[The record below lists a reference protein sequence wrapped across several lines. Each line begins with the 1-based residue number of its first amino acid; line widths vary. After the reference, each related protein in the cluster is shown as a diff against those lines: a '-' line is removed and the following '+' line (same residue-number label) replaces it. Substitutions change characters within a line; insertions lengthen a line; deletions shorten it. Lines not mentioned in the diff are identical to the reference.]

1 MRIRKSELVEMIKE
15 AIASAIE
22 EATYPEGFDVSTFK
36 NLPSFKARIAYV
48 RERLPK
54 VAQGSSRAVFIVD
67 DSTVLKVA
75 MNAKGLAQN
84 NVEADIGRFSE
95 NYPVA
100 KVFEAGDNGA
110 WLEMERAVKA
120 KPSDL
125 KKLTGIDFKT
135 LDEILRYW
143 RADMKG
149 QTNRYMMTKPP
160 GYDDYMENEFVN
172 SLLTLMADYDLLTG
186 DLARPSSWGI
196 VNRGKPEMVLIDFG
210 LNSQVYQDF
219 YAPKEPKKYPW

>member
-36 NLPSFKARIAYV
+36 KLPSFKARIAYV

-54 VAQGSSRAVFIVD
+54 VAQGSSRTVFIVD

-84 NVEADIGRFSE
+84 SVEADIGRFSE

-100 KVFEAGDNGA
+100 KVFEVGDNGA
-110 WLEMERAVKA
+110 WIEMERAVKA
-120 KPSDL
+120 KPSDFR
-125 KKLTGIDFKT
+125 KIAGIDLKA
-135 LDEILRYW
+135 LEQVIRYW
-143 RADMKG
+143 QSDMKG
-149 QTNRYMMTKPP
+149 HSYFVKPP
-160 GYDDYMENEFVN
+160 GYDDYMEESEFVN
-172 SLLTLMADYDLLTG
+172 ILVSLMADYDMPAG
-186 DLARPSSWGI
+186 DIGRISSWGI
-196 VNRGKPEMVLIDFG
+196 VNRGKPELVLIDFG
-210 LNSQVYQDF
+210 LTNTVYQDF